1 MDVLK
6 NKILILKCN
15 TMKASYLVGG
25 ITLLATMT
33 LNFNHIANN
42 YGLDGLNSLH
52 QLIWAH
58 SSSGGSSSSNQ
69 DKAKS
74 KIEET
79 EDTEEGRD
87 CLDGVHDDVKIFR
100 VTYVRCKGTGQTS
113 CTPSS
118 STANVH
124 EKQSCIHRY

>member
-52 QLIWAH
+52 QLIWAQ
-58 SSSGGSSSSNQ
+58 SSSGGGSSSSGGLP
-69 DKAKS
+69 AHGFRRM
-74 KIEET
+74 E
-79 EDTEEGRD
+79 RMMAMVY
-87 CLDGVHDDVKIFR
+87 CL
-100 VTYVRCKGTGQTS
+100 S
-113 CTPSS
+113 L
-118 STANVH
+118 
-124 EKQSCIHRY
+124 